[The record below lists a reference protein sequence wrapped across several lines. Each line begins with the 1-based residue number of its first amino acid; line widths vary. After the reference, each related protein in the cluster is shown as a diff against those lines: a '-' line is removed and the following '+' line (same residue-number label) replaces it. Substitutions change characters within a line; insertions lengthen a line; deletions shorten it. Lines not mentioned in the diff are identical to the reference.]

1 MSSLTLISVAC
12 GVSVYSFISTLED
25 LSSVLLVDF
34 ECEYNFDSLG
44 IEVIHEFN
52 DSTSIKDKRI
62 IIINRIDS
70 FVNSPAELQVRM
82 NMMYKAV
89 YSGAKVYTT
98 LLKTKYN
105 RYTVYIDRMIEDM
118 IEYIPENSTSTA

>member
-12 GVSVYSFISTLED
+12 GVSVYSFISTLKD

-52 DSTSIKDKRI
+52 ASTSIKDKRI